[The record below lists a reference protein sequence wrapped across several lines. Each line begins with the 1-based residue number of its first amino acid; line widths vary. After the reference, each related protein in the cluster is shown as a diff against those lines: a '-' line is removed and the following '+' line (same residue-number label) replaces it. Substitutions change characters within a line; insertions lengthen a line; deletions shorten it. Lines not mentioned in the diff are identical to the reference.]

1 MKRFIPLR
9 PLTYLGLGNF
19 AEVSDTVVYVNL
31 DHVIS
36 VTMRGK
42 VAFVVTRDKRVIR
55 CLREDFKKQM
65 ELIHESK

>member
-9 PLTYLGLGNF
+9 PLTRVGQDY
-19 AEVSDTVVYVNL
+19 VVGDVLVYINL

-36 VTMRGK
+36 VTMRGN

-55 CLREDFKKQM
+55 CWRDDFKKQM
-65 ELIHESK
+65 ELIHAQSK